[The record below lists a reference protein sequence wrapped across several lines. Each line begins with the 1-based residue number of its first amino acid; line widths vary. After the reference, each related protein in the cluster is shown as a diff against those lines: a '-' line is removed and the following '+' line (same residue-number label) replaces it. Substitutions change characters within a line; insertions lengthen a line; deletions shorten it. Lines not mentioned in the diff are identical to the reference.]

1 LQCISTWSAHP
12 LQLSTDVEYVPETE
26 SEPEDENIVAGNSA
40 VVSLVN
46 LELQGSYVQSGSP
59 LAQWTNATMVIHVS
73 DTEAPSAGAPAQEG
87 GRKGMEIVWT
97 PASESNVGDAELP
110 HLGWSKQWA
119 RGIRLYFFDEKQ
131 LTQSPEG
138 EFDPVIEQW
147 LDMGAKVVREKQS
160 CTHLVLDH
168 MEIGDEERDIIA
180 RDDMRW
186 AERNSIGMLSV
197 CKKKNFA
204 CQELAWL
211 RAQLTDGGARVCLP
225 FCSLRFVP
233 LAHDVCL

>member
-1 LQCISTWSAHP
+1 MAARTGNACTSSSCSVGKVLKNRDRLFIARSFCA
-12 LQLSTDVEYVPETE
+12 LA
-26 SEPEDENIVAGNSA
+26 NRRGKIV
-40 VVSLVN
+40 VV
-46 LELQGSYVQSGSP
+46 
-59 LAQWTNATMVIHVS
+59 ATMVIHVS

-131 LTQSPEG
+131 LAQSPEG